1 MTAQMK
7 DQLMKKRTF
16 MLFIIAFVVFGF
28 IFWPGKATYAKEETV
43 YSDGIYRYIIKD
55 NNEKK
60 VQLIGIESDKA
71 TKELYIPGKVF
82 INNIEYTVDLVDIY
96 YEYYSNEKY
105 AKFYSSVSKINVADN
120 FTGSLR
126 NLTFAF
132 ENLEAIEFYGKDVP
146 KEVDILLFYW
156 NLKDFL
162 FIVPKGTEN
171 AYSKVINIYIHYYF
185 YSDLYEQD
193 IEVKP
198 TIISGNSKDIEF
210 SYFAKD
216 GFIYRVTKSA
226 KKGKGKVELVGITHS
241 LKLDYLKL
249 PDKVSHNGY
258 TYELTKLRHFAL
270 LGCGARVIVVPDS
283 VTEMEGRVFD
293 STVELL
299 FLSKNCKKIPSYM
312 VADENSETNLR
323 FVYVPE
329 GVTTISDYAFN
340 NIPLNT
346 ASIILPTTVTKAGK
360 NSLYTFKLVT
370 FLNKKPLDNVAA
382 AVKKGTTVKVD
393 KSAVS
398 AFKKILGSKASVVE
412 AKKIV
417 KTKDIKVN
425 KEELK
430 LSTYNTA
437 TLIGTLSKGS
447 NETIYWLS
455 ANPDILE
462 VSSKGVITPKKAGTT
477 YVVAYTR
484 TSGRH
489 KVVKVTVT
497 EAIFDD
503 GIFTYRITDPS
514 KKTVTLCEI
523 RPDKSLKTL
532 TIPETVT
539 YKKVKYTVTSVIA
552 NPDDPAVPLIPEKYS
567 NNKIKT
573 IIFPKSITG
582 KVGYLGVLKNI
593 ESITFKG
600 TKAPEAICNWYED
613 GGLLAWQAVIYVP
626 KKCVN
631 AYTSALWLRAYDTYQ
646 QTHYGCIMDFNV
658 VETGNDQV
666 KRFVADGILYH
677 VTKYASK
684 KNSGEVIVKGAD
696 VNLKKIVIK
705 NTVKYKGYT
714 YKVTAISRGAIDYKG
729 KEVYIDKSVKR
740 N

>member
-489 KVVKVTVT
+489 KAVKVTVT

-523 RPDKSLKTL
+523 SPDKSLKTL

-626 KKCVN
+626 KKCVS
-631 AYTSALWLRAYDTYQ
+631 AYTSVLWLRAYDTYQ

-714 YKVTAISRGAIDYKG
+714 YKVTAVSRKAIDYKG

>member
-437 TLIGTLSKGS
+437 TLTGTLSKGS

-489 KVVKVTVT
+489 KAVKVTVT

-626 KKCVN
+626 KKCVS

-646 QTHYGCIMDFNV
+646 QNHYGCIMDFNV